1 MRQHTSA
8 TYSEHSG
15 SLHSQELAV
24 PSLSV
29 TLKEK
34 DWVNAEIEIEREGLR
49 HNEWIFI
56 AHIFIR
62 SHINEQTG
70 RQKPA
75 KMHVQS
81 FACDVLTVLSRSLA
95 LQVMCMSVCFCVL
108 FFSVLA
114 HSDRE
119 ILQEAG
125 WDNVPWY
132 KLYYVSLKHFS
143 GNKKRKRTLKWMSV
157 CCLRNDL
164 PVDILPFFHFCWCS
178 VLGSVEHTS
187 SDNIFIFPR
196 GELTEKRERGQTTYT
211 HFCSEFHFGAF
222 FWQEHGK
229 LVKISFKMLNIYTY
243 FYSLNRNIT
252 QADVHSILRH
262 ERERGR
268 MLVDQL
274 LWWNFCRKFIRRS
287 KASHIH
293 SIQFMFPAI
302 FCTRNIIVCALHI
315 FDGGFGFISNHPQ

>member
-1 MRQHTSA
+1 
-8 TYSEHSG
+8 
-15 SLHSQELAV
+15 
-24 PSLSV
+24 
-29 TLKEK
+29 
-34 DWVNAEIEIEREGLR
+34 
-49 HNEWIFI
+49 
-56 AHIFIR
+56 
-62 SHINEQTG
+62 
-70 RQKPA
+70 
-75 KMHVQS
+75 MHVQS
-81 FACDVLTVLSRSLA
+81 FACDVLTFLSRSLA

-196 GELTEKRERGQTTYT
+196 GELTEQRERERGQTTYT

-229 LVKISFKMLNIYTY
+229 LVKISFKMLNIYTC

>member
-1 MRQHTSA
+1 MQQHTSA
-8 TYSEHSG
+8 THSKHSG

-81 FACDVLTVLSRSLA
+81 FACDVLTFLSRSLA

-125 WDNVPWY
+125 
-132 KLYYVSLKHFS
+132 
-143 GNKKRKRTLKWMSV
+143 
-157 CCLRNDL
+157 
-164 PVDILPFFHFCWCS
+164 
-178 VLGSVEHTS
+178 
-187 SDNIFIFPR
+187 
-196 GELTEKRERGQTTYT
+196 
-211 HFCSEFHFGAF
+211 
-222 FWQEHGK
+222 
-229 LVKISFKMLNIYTY
+229 
-243 FYSLNRNIT
+243 
-252 QADVHSILRH
+252 
-262 ERERGR
+262 
-268 MLVDQL
+268 
-274 LWWNFCRKFIRRS
+274 
-287 KASHIH
+287 
-293 SIQFMFPAI
+293 
-302 FCTRNIIVCALHI
+302 
-315 FDGGFGFISNHPQ
+315 